1 MKGGKFIKKI
11 IFIVVVFMIGVISV
25 DARVDK
31 IYSAE
36 KIDGMYIRKI
46 SNSGKEVTRHGGF
59 IRRVSDNQFV
69 YCVEPFVDL
78 VNNHTYD
85 IYDSNYTAILNITDE
100 IWNRISLIAYYG

>member
-36 KIDGMYIRKI
+36 KID
-46 SNSGKEVTRHGGF
+46 
-59 IRRVSDNQFV
+59 
-69 YCVEPFVDL
+69 
-78 VNNHTYD
+78 
-85 IYDSNYTAILNITDE
+85 
-100 IWNRISLIAYYG
+100 